1 MKAMKWDQAGATP
14 RVQLCLLNKDLDPGW
29 YQLWR
34 VVAMFRTQVSA
45 YSTLAGWW
53 KDFGLSLSADT
64 RHGPFGK
71 IIALLEE
78 SGLAIDAGFSLCFSE
93 RGTLSLVHSSEDIL
107 NEVLLRYC
115 RRSIC
120 EDIVTRAGF
129 EGLDGF
135 DGELAT
141 SNDHVFSA
149 AEVEQ
154 LMIVRDG
161 SFFTNHAKHKWDSRE
176 PEICAWCHV
185 KDTKQH
191 RYTACVRYDDIRA
204 RYQELFDC
212 WETLSPCFTSGGL
225 VPQNLDVGSFEP
237 DAVQSARFPIFPG

>member
-1 MKAMKWDQAGATP
+1 
-14 RVQLCLLNKDLDPGW
+14 
-29 YQLWR
+29 
-34 VVAMFRTQVSA
+34 MFRTQVSA

-107 NEVLLRYC
+107 KEVLLRYC